1 MDKAIIVDHLF
12 KDVSFTL
19 QTGEFVGLLGPKG
32 SGKTTLIKFL
42 SGLKSP
48 NSGFISVLG
57 FDPSER
63 HYDFL
68 RQISVVFSQKN
79 ELWEDLSVIKSI
91 EFTKATYS
99 MLDRDYNKNLDEL
112 VTLLRTSKLLD
123 IKVKN
128 LSLEQKIKVELIVS
142 LIYKP
147 KVLLLDEPFINFDL
161 KTKHLLNDFIYE
173 YVKRNETTVLLT
185 SDNVNDLIGLVRRVV
200 IIDEEKLLFDGPFEK
215 IK

>member
-128 LSLEQKIKVELIVS
+128 LSLEQKIKSRTYRKFNI
-142 LIYKP
+142 
-147 KVLLLDEPFINFDL
+147 
-161 KTKHLLNDFIYE
+161 
-173 YVKRNETTVLLT
+173 
-185 SDNVNDLIGLVRRVV
+185 
-200 IIDEEKLLFDGPFEK
+200 
-215 IK
+215 